1 MTYSADELLPRAR
14 EAARQ
19 ILAVCED
26 GRWVQRW
33 VQDYAAKHG
42 RRVLPVGPDDERER
56 LEALNRE
63 ALLAIC
69 SRLNEELR
77 KHIAGRRKKLT
88 GFDALA
94 ADAFRAE
101 FYLFLAKSMRWGEAE
116 LEEFWRDLDQY
127 AEFAAHSRASRSS
140 GAANSAFADR
150 FAILLDSSM
159 FDRARKA
166 AAAMLPELERITAT
180 ALRAAFR
187 KRV

>member
-1 MTYSADELLPRAR
+1 MTYTADELLPRAR

-19 ILAVCED
+19 ILGVCAD
-26 GRWVQRW
+26 GRWVKRW
-33 VQDYAAKHG
+33 VEDYAAKHK
-42 RRVLPVGPDDERER
+42 RRVLPAGPEEERER
-56 LEALNRE
+56 LDALNRE
-63 ALLAIC
+63 VLLAIC

-77 KHIAGRRKKLT
+77 RHIAGRRKKLS

-101 FYLFLAKSMRWGEAE
+101 FYLFLARSMRWGEAE

-127 AEFAAHSRASRSS
+127 AEFAAHRARGAERS
-140 GAANSAFADR
+140 AAAAFADR

-180 ALRAAFR
+180 AMRAAFR
-187 KRV
+187 MRV